1 LRNSPPPLAQLM
13 RAPQRRTAS
22 CGGGHPQLASLA
34 PRACCC
40 GGGAAAAPGAAAA
53 AARARLRGAL
63 PAHFRT
69 RAVRRSFAI
78 SHLRMTCTRAPRC

>member
-22 CGGGHPQLASLA
+22 CGGAPASGLD
-34 PRACCC
+34 RAARLLLRRRR
-40 GGGAAAAPGAAAA
+40 GGSPGAAAA
-53 AARARLRGAL
+53 GARARPRGAL
-63 PAHFRT
+63 PARFRT

>member
-40 GGGAAAAPGAAAA
+40 GGGAAAARERPPPAPAHAFGVRSRRASAPGRCA
-53 AARARLRGAL
+53 GAL
-63 PAHFRT
+63 QSAT
-69 RAVRRSFAI
+69 
-78 SHLRMTCTRAPRC
+78 